1 MSLAY
6 IRTSI
11 VKKEKISLDVQ
22 KEWIIKK
29 AHELNLTTP
38 LFYEDCGVSGH
49 QMGNRKGVS
58 QLIQHLKQVTNET
71 LLVYRYN
78 RLSRNM
84 LELLDLLEL
93 CERQNIV
100 VVSVM
105 EPLPAG
111 IGTSSAIQKV
121 FVQLIGLVS
130 EFQRS
135 VTVENVRSGLKQ
147 KRRNGLPLASNPPY
161 GYSYTQEKLL
171 PQKEEGAVVQW
182 LYENYLNE
190 SKGYTKLAQLLTQK
204 GIRYRGTRF
213 SSLHVQT
220 ILRNPVYYGVLK
232 GGSFG
237 SYLGTHHCLI
247 TKDQFDAV
255 QKVRGKRQ
263 VTQKQPTTHPL
274 QKKVPCPFCGR
285 ALGFRE
291 MKKNNKTYRYFTCSK
306 PICPAKYQ
314 RVSPIEQE
322 IKRVIQAFLNQ
333 ADVKQRLIQEVEN
346 QSGSNMKQLKLDL
359 AQLQKKKQ
367 ALFQDFEKGK
377 VAESEFLQRL
387 DQLKQE
393 KNLVHQPQASSQ
405 NQELEAFKAFLTA
418 TQKETI
424 LPVPDDFYFDLVER
438 VEVTKD
444 YQVSG
449 VYLTH
454 LEENLV
460 EGNPISLENNS

>member
-11 VKKEKISLDVQ
+11 SKKEKISLDVQ
-22 KEWIIKK
+22 REWIIKK

-49 QMGNRKGVS
+49 QMDNRKGVS

-147 KRRNGLPLASNPPY
+147 KRRMGTPLSGNPPY
-161 GYSYTQEKLL
+161 GYSYTKEKLL

-182 LYENYLNE
+182 LYDEYVNE

-204 GIRYRGTRF
+204 GIRYRGTTF

-232 GGSFG
+232 GGSLG

-255 QKVRGKRQ
+255 QRLRSKRQ
-263 VTQKQPTTHPL
+263 VIQKQPTSHPL
-274 QKKVPCPFCGR
+274 QKKIKCPFCGR

-306 PICPAKYQ
+306 PTCVAKYQ
-314 RVSPIEQE
+314 RVSTIEQE
-322 IKRVIQAFLNQ
+322 IKRVIQTFLYRT
-333 ADVKQRLIQEVEN
+333 DVKQRLIQEVEN
-346 QSGSNMKQLKLDL
+346 QTGSNTKQLKLDL

-367 ALFQDFEKGK
+367 ALFQDFERGK

-393 KNLVHQPQASSQ
+393 KNLVHQPQASSR

-424 LPVPDDFYFDLVER
+424 LPVPDDFYFQLVKR
-438 VEVTKD
+438 VELTKD
-444 YQVSG
+444 YQVNG
-449 VYLTH
+449 VYVTH
-454 LEENLV
+454 LEQNLV

>member
-220 ILRNPVYYGVLK
+220 ILRNPVY
-232 GGSFG
+232 
-237 SYLGTHHCLI
+237 
-247 TKDQFDAV
+247 
-255 QKVRGKRQ
+255 
-263 VTQKQPTTHPL
+263 
-274 QKKVPCPFCGR
+274 
-285 ALGFRE
+285 
-291 MKKNNKTYRYFTCSK
+291 
-306 PICPAKYQ
+306 
-314 RVSPIEQE
+314 
-322 IKRVIQAFLNQ
+322 
-333 ADVKQRLIQEVEN
+333 
-346 QSGSNMKQLKLDL
+346 
-359 AQLQKKKQ
+359 
-367 ALFQDFEKGK
+367 
-377 VAESEFLQRL
+377 
-387 DQLKQE
+387 
-393 KNLVHQPQASSQ
+393 
-405 NQELEAFKAFLTA
+405 
-418 TQKETI
+418 
-424 LPVPDDFYFDLVER
+424 
-438 VEVTKD
+438 
-444 YQVSG
+444 
-449 VYLTH
+449 
-454 LEENLV
+454 
-460 EGNPISLENNS
+460 